1 MFFLSHAHR
10 GRSNRRSDGFTLIE
24 LLTVIAI
31 LAVLASILLP
41 SLGSAQVAARR
52 AETKVRFAAW
62 AAAME
67 AFRQEYGVY
76 PEISDGHGRLDAT
89 QFAAALTGRA
99 LNGEEITDDTRLA
112 GNLHRTRFHTLGE
125 RELDESHTAL
135 VDGFGSSDIAVL
147 VDRDGDGRI
156 TAADGVIHSV
166 AAANRQAAFQPTP
179 EDLDLVKGVRA
190 GVIFY
195 SAGRG
200 ETDTDLVLSWK

>member
-1 MFFLSHAHR
+1 MS
-10 GRSNRRSDGFTLIE
+10 
-24 LLTVIAI
+24 LTEFGSSEPQEVTPITAI
-31 LAVLASILLP
+31 LADVP
-41 SLGSAQVAARR
+41 GAAP
-52 AETKVRFAAW
+52 
-62 AAAME
+62 
-67 AFRQEYGVY
+67 
-76 PEISDGHGRLDAT
+76 PER
-89 QFAAALTGRA
+89 AALYDLKLTIHGPPPPTV
-99 LNGEEITDDTRLA
+99 EITVFFFSIVATSFPSGRLA

-147 VDRDGDGRI
+147 IDRDGDGRI
-156 TAADGVIHSV
+156 TAADGAIHSV
-166 AAANRQAAFQPTP
+166 AAANRQATFQPTP